1 MSRDKGK
8 QDARDRNRV
17 AGGQDCGVE
26 FIAREHDISKAEARR
41 LIKEHGHDRTK
52 LLAAVLA
59 SGTAVKLFLAPVF
72 EAGLL

>member
-8 QDARDRNRV
+8 QDARIAIGSPAARIWGRV
-17 AGGQDCGVE
+17 
-26 FIAREHDISKAEARR
+26 FAREHDISKAKARR

-59 SGTAVKLFLAPVF
+59 SGTAVKLFLALVF